1 MSSKQ
6 VDTVVYNLTPTFSYT
21 GSDQTVVIPPNT
33 TRMTV
38 QVWGAGGASKGKGG
52 EPITQS
58 FAGGGGGY
66 TTATF
71 NVTSANTLRVI
82 VGQGGINGICGQ
94 NLGSTYGGG
103 GGQYLGGA
111 GQYGGD
117 RNWCSASGGGRTSV
131 QMLNLVTSGVYDDLI
146 TAGGGGAGGVL
157 STWNTESALG
167 GFGGGTTGGTSDAG
181 TRGGRGGTQITG
193 GAGGTG
199 GALPSGLAG
208 SKYQG
213 GGTVT
218 TGSAFYGAGGGG
230 GYFGGGQGG
239 NMNGGGGGSSYVH
252 AALQT
257 PSTSSTI
264 TQAPSV
270 NGANQA
276 GLPSG
281 ITNIGNGGAGNT
293 TIPTVY
299 PGFPGQHGFARITFS

>member
-1 MSSKQ
+1 
-6 VDTVVYNLTPTFSYT
+6 
-21 GSDQTVVIPPNT
+21 
-33 TRMTV
+33 
-38 QVWGAGGASKGKGG
+38 
-52 EPITQS
+52 
-58 FAGGGGGY
+58 
-66 TTATF
+66 
-71 NVTSANTLRVI
+71 
-82 VGQGGINGICGQ
+82 
-94 NLGSTYGGG
+94 
-103 GGQYLGGA
+103 
-111 GQYGGD
+111 
-117 RNWCSASGGGRTSV
+117 
-131 QMLNLVTSGVYDDLI
+131 MLNLVTSGVYDDLI

-157 STWNTESALG
+157 SQWNTENALG
-167 GFGGGTTGGTSDAG
+167 GFGGGTTGGTSASG

-281 ITNIGNGGAGNT
+281 TTNIGNGGAGST
-293 TIPTVY
+293 TVTT
-299 PGFPGQHGFARITFS
+299 GFPGQHGFARITFS